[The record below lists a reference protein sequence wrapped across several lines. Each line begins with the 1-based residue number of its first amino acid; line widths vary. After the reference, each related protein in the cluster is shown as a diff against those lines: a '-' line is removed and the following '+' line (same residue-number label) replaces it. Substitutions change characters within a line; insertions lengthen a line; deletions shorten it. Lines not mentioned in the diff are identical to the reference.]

1 MITFASLVMWLVQ
14 APPIVAP
21 PIGAP
26 PLTAPPREWDLAGV
40 FVLKQERFLTWV
52 PRIDLNRPFRGW
64 EYELRPVW
72 ALELTPTHRRLSSF
86 SLAVLSAPGSSGGI
100 GLVQPK
106 LQYRVPGT
114 EVRVGV
120 QTTIL
125 SFFSSAMAGGG
136 KVMRPMGFVSGRF

>member
-1 MITFASLVMWLVQ
+1 VITSASLMLWLVQ
-14 APPIVAP
+14 APPMTAP
-21 PIGAP
+21 PM
-26 PLTAPPREWDLAGV
+26 TAPPREWNLAGV
-40 FVLKQERFLTWV
+40 FVLKQEKFLTWA

-72 ALELTPTHRRLSSF
+72 ALELTPTHRRLSDF
-86 SLAVLSAPGSSGGI
+86 SLAVLSAPGADTGI
-100 GLVQPK
+100 GLVKPK

-120 QTTIL
+120 QTTVL
-125 SFFSSAMAGGG
+125 SFFTAALAGSG